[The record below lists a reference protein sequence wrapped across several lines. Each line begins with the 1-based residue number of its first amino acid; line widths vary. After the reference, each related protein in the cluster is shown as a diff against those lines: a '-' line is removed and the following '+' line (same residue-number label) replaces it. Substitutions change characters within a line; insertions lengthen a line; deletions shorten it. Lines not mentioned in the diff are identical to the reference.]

1 MADDERIHRSGPE
14 RTGPHRSF
22 AGVYRSDPWSERDDF
37 WHRRN
42 GFAHTHGPESE
53 HITSF
58 EDRAG
63 SFDHATASFT
73 SVAQQAVDLAYQI
86 SEPYLRAGLH
96 AAEAYTARENGT
108 RESFETAFQE
118 GDAMNRPY
126 GDPMVQMYG
135 QLARTYAEFVISMA
149 RAAYG
154 GWYQPGYAAYP
165 RRRDWCDPC
174 DDRDRYDR
182 CDDRDRFDRSRCYTP
197 PPPSYYPPPW
207 KHRHWHRLEIK
218 VDIAAGAN
226 RRASEPQ
233 IQWYRYSEH
242 FKLAWLRSAK
252 NVNAALAVNRGP
264 YDGVVTYTVTVAPNT
279 EVGTYTGPIVDDKDH
294 PVGNVTIEITG
305 DGNGGGGG
313 AQAGGA
319 GGGAPPGAGGGAPP
333 GGGGGGGGGRGLS

>member
-1 MADDERIHRSGPE
+1 MADDERIHRSKPD

-58 EDRAG
+58 EDRAA

-86 SEPYLRAGLH
+86 SEPYLRAGLR

-126 GDPMVQMYG
+126 GDPMVEMYG
-135 QLARTYAEFVISMA
+135 QLARTYAEFVASMA

-182 CDDRDRFDRSRCYTP
+182 SRCYPP
-197 PPPSYYPPPW
+197 PPPSYCPPPW

-218 VDIAAGAN
+218 VEIAQGAN
-226 RRASEPQ
+226 RHASGPH
-233 IQWYRYSEH
+233 IQWYRHSEP
-242 FKLAWLRSAK
+242 FKLAWLRSAN
-252 NVNAALAVNRGP
+252 NVNAAPLALNPGA
-264 YDGVVTYTVTVAPNT
+264 YDGVVTYTVRVDANT
-279 EVGTYTGPIVDDKDH
+279 EVGTYTGPIVDEKGH
-294 PVGNVTIEITG
+294 HIGNVTIEITG
-305 DGNGGGGG
+305 
-313 AQAGGA
+313 
-319 GGGAPPGAGGGAPP
+319 GGGAPP
-333 GGGGGGGGGRGLS
+333 GGGGGQP